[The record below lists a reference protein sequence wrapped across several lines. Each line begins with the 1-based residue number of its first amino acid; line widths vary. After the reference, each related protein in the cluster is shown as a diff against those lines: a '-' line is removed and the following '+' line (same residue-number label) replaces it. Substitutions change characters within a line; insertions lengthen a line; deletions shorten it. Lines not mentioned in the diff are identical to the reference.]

1 MTEKINYLDGL
12 RGVAAIN
19 VMIMHFFIILVP
31 AMIYSDRMPSH
42 LGNIEQIFSSTPLGL
57 IGAGNFSVCIFFVLS
72 GYVLTQKYFKNKNK
86 KIIIRGAMRRYI
98 RLFVPVLAV
107 TILSF
112 LMASTGVFHY
122 YIETVMVSGNNNY
135 DNYWTFTPDIVDAV
149 KRAAWGSFFT
159 GDDTYNPV
167 LWTMTTEFYG
177 SMLVFAMA
185 LLFGVQ
191 RNRWT
196 FYLAASVLFFNS
208 YYFAFIIGMG
218 LADTFSSKTSRFKA
232 NNKIID
238 NKMILS
244 VILFSGLF
252 LGSYPVGTVTND
264 SLYAFLNN
272 GIFEIPK
279 LTYHI
284 LGAGMIMYVLLNSL
298 WLQKFFS
305 SPIPVFLGKISYS
318 LYLIHFLIISS
329 FTCALFLALNPI
341 LPYWIAAFISC
352 FLSVLLII
360 PLSYLFYKY
369 VDMTGVELSK
379 TFYDRVVDPFLSSI
393 SKDTKQK
400 HISRTIFGIY
410 NKLFK

>member
-1 MTEKINYLDGL
+1 MNEKINYLDGL
-12 RGVAAIN
+12 RGIAAIN

-42 LGNIEQIFSSTPLGL
+42 LGNLEQIFSSTPLGL

-72 GYVLTQKYFKNKNK
+72 GYVLTQKYFRTKDK
-86 KIIIRGAMRRYI
+86 KIIVSGAVRRYI

-107 TILSF
+107 TILS
-112 LMASTGVFHY
+112 LLLASTGVFHY
-122 YIETVMVSGNNNY
+122 YIETVTVSGNNNY

-149 KRAAWGSFFT
+149 KQAVWGSFFT

-177 SMLVFAMA
+177 SMLVFAMTI
-185 LLFGVQ
+185 LFGMK

-196 FYLAASVLFFNS
+196 FYLAASVFFFNS

-218 LADTFSSKTSRFKA
+218 LADTFNSKKSIFKTD
-232 NNKIID
+232 NKIILY
-238 NKMILS
+238 I
-244 VILFSGLF
+244 ILFSGLF

-264 SLYAFLNN
+264 SLYGFLNN
-272 GIFEIPK
+272 GLFEIPK

-284 LGAGMIMYVLLNSL
+284 LGAGMIMYVLLNSRR
-298 WLQKFFS
+298 LQQVFS
-305 SPIPVFLGKISYS
+305 SPVPVFLGKISYS

-329 FTCALFLALNPI
+329 FTCALFLALHPI
-341 LPYWIAAFISC
+341 LPYWMAAFISC

-369 VDMTGVELSK
+369 VDTTGVELSK
-379 TFYDRVVDPFLSSI
+379 TFYNRVVDPFISSI
-393 SKDTKQK
+393 SGNTKQK
-400 HISRTIFGIY
+400 HISSTIFGIY

>member
-1 MTEKINYLDGL
+1 
-12 RGVAAIN
+12 
-19 VMIMHFFIILVP
+19 
-31 AMIYSDRMPSH
+31 
-42 LGNIEQIFSSTPLGL
+42 
-57 IGAGNFSVCIFFVLS
+57 
-72 GYVLTQKYFKNKNK
+72 
-86 KIIIRGAMRRYI
+86 
-98 RLFVPVLAV
+98 LFVPVLAV

>member
-42 LGNIEQIFSSTPLGL
+42 LGNLEHIFSSTPLGL

-72 GYVLTQKYFKNKNK
+72 GYVLTQKYFRTRDK
-86 KIIIRGAMRRYI
+86 KIIISGAVRRYI
-98 RLFVPVLAV
+98 RLFVPVLAA

-112 LMASTGVFHY
+112 LLASTGVFHY
-122 YIETVMVSGNNNY
+122 YIETVTVSGNNNY
-135 DNYWTFTPDIVDAV
+135 ANYWTFTPDIADAIKQAV
-149 KRAAWGSFFT
+149 WGSFFT

-167 LWTMTTEFYG
+167 LWTMTVEFYG

-185 LLFGVQ
+185 LLFETQ

-196 FYLAASVLFFNS
+196 FYLAAAVFFFNS

-218 LADTFSSKTSRFKA
+218 LADTFNSKKLMFR
-232 NNKIID
+232 ID
-238 NKMILS
+238 NKIILS

-252 LGSYPVGTVTND
+252 LGSYPVGTVTTD
-264 SLYAFLNN
+264 SLYGFLNN
-272 GIFEIPK
+272 GLFEIPK

-284 LGAGMIMYVLLNSL
+284 LGAGMIMYVLLNSK
-298 WLQKFFS
+298 WLQQVFS
-305 SPIPVFLGKISYS
+305 SPVPVFLGKISYS

-329 FTCALFLALNPI
+329 FTCALFLALHPI

-379 TFYDRVVDPFLSSI
+379 VFYSRVVDPFISSTSGNI
-393 SKDTKQK
+393 KQK
-400 HISRTIFGIY
+400 YISSTIFGIY

>member
-42 LGNIEQIFSSTPLGL
+42 MGNLEHIFSSTPLGL

-72 GYVLTQKYFKNKNK
+72 GYVLTQKYFINRDK
-86 KIIIRGAMRRYI
+86 KIIISGAMRRYI

-149 KRAAWGSFFT
+149 KQAVWGSFFT

-185 LLFGVQ
+185 LMFGVQ

-218 LADTFSSKTSRFKA
+218 LADTFNSKTSRFKA
-232 NNKIID
+232 DNKMID
-238 NKMILS
+238 NKIILS

-272 GIFEIPK
+272 GLFEIPK

-284 LGAGMIMYVLLNSL
+284 LGAGMIMFVLLNSR
-298 WLQKFFS
+298 WLQQIFS
-305 SPIPVFLGKISYS
+305 SPVPVFLGKISYS

-329 FTCALFLALNPI
+329 FTCALFLALHPI
-341 LPYWIAAFISC
+341 LPYWTAAFISC

-379 TFYDRVVDPFLSSI
+379 TFYNRVVDPFISSI
-393 SKDTKQK
+393 SGNTKQK
-400 HISRTIFGIY
+400 HISSTIFGIY

>member
-42 LGNIEQIFSSTPLGL
+42 MGNLEHIFSRTPLGL

-72 GYVLTQKYFKNKNK
+72 GYVLTQKYFINRDK
-86 KIIIRGAMRRYI
+86 KIIISGAMRRYI

-149 KRAAWGSFFT
+149 KQAVWGSFFT

-185 LLFGVQ
+185 LMFGVQ

-218 LADTFSSKTSRFKA
+218 LADTFNSKTSRFKA
-232 NNKIID
+232 DNKMID
-238 NKMILS
+238 NKIILS

-272 GIFEIPK
+272 GLFEIPK

-284 LGAGMIMYVLLNSL
+284 LGAGMIMFVLLNSR
-298 WLQKFFS
+298 WLQQIFS
-305 SPIPVFLGKISYS
+305 SPVPVFLGKISYS

-329 FTCALFLALNPI
+329 FTCALFLALHPI
-341 LPYWIAAFISC
+341 LPYWTAAFISC

-379 TFYDRVVDPFLSSI
+379 TFYNRVVDPFISSI
-393 SKDTKQK
+393 SGNTKQK
-400 HISRTIFGIY
+400 HISSTIFGIY